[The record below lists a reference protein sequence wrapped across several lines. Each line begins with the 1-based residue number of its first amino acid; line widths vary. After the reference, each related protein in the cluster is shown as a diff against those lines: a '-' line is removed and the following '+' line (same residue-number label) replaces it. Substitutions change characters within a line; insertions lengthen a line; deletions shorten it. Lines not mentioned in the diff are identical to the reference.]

1 MIKVLFP
8 HVISDIFP
16 DTYLHIDI
24 MEDDKVLH
32 TLTMEPYMVNGVWDT
47 SDVVGFLEMH
57 GWESL
62 SEPTLHDD
70 LVWSMEV
77 ERIV

>member
-1 MIKVLFP
+1 MMKVLFP
-8 HVISDIFP
+8 HVMSDIFP
-16 DTYLHIDI
+16 DTHLHVDI

-32 TLTMEPYMVNGVWDT
+32 TLSMEPYMVNGVWDT

-62 SEPTLHDD
+62 SKPTLHDD